1 MRRGT
6 LLGVIVGILVAAI
19 ATGLGAVLATS
30 QTPVIVVHYKKG
42 AIPLN
47 PDASLWNS
55 VNKVSI
61 PLSPQMLVYPQTY
74 KSISRTLKVAAV
86 YNGTHFALFIE
97 WKDST
102 KDVEGIPGNISAFAD
117 AVAAEFPVNS
127 SGMPYIC
134 MGDTAHPVNIVY
146 WAAGKGVENMVAGS
160 GYGMQPGEKYA
171 IGMEEAT
178 TSPVEELPPQAQIWI
193 ASAKYENGMWKVVLM
208 RPMGSVFPL
217 VPSFKPGESTSIAF
231 ANWEGSLDQRAGMHE
246 ISGWFTLKFAPLTT
260 TKTTTVAPMPAKTST
275 ITATKTV
282 TKTTTAT
289 VTRTTTVVKA
299 NKGVIIGLSVVIVIL
314 AVALGLAL
322 IRRHTT

>member
-1 MRRGT
+1 MQKGT
-6 LLGVIVGILVAAI
+6 LLGIIASVLVAAI
-19 ATGLGAVLATS
+19 ATGLGVVLATS
-30 QTPVIVVHYKKG
+30 QTPVIIVHYKQG

-55 VNKVSI
+55 ISKVSI

-74 KSISRTLKVAAV
+74 KSVSRTLKVAAV

-97 WKDST
+97 WKDPT

-134 MGDTAHPVNIVY
+134 MGDTAHPVNIVF
-146 WAAGKGVENMVAGS
+146 WKAGRGVENMIAGS

-178 TSPVEELPPQAQIWI
+178 TSPVEELPPQAQIWV
-193 ASAKYENGMWKVVLM
+193 ASAKYENGMWKIVLM

-217 VPSFKPGESTSIAF
+217 VPSFKPGETTSVAF

-246 ISGWFTLKFAPLTT
+246 ISGWFTLKFASLTT
-260 TKTTTVAPMPAKTST
+260 TGTATPMPAKTT
-275 ITATKTV
+275 TVTATKTV
-282 TKTTTAT
+282 TKTATST
-289 VTRTTTVVKA
+289 VTKTTTVVKA
-299 NKGVIIGLSVVIVIL
+299 NKGVIIGLSVVIIVL

-322 IRRHTT
+322 IRRHTA